1 MITYTYDLD
10 VTPGGVPLSVHA
22 SQYDGDSRTFVFRLF
37 SSAGELSLPSAAEAS
52 VKGTKPDGNGFSYT
66 AERSGNNVTVQLT
79 KQMTAVAGH
88 VRCEIVINLGE
99 TELATANFILVVE
112 RAALDKDTLI
122 SGSEIREIIEIT
134 DRTDEILAAARSM
147 EQSAASV
154 ETNAR
159 SAAQSLTSVQQ
170 KAREIAAIKTEADLT
185 AAQALEK
192 ATNAENEVAEN
203 QNTLDALQ
211 RNDEAMQLLIEGK
224 IDGAY
229 VESGYL
235 YLTSNDEIVAGPL
248 GPFSGGGGGGGGEGG
263 NNAQITV
270 TNAAGWLSKTVAS
283 DEDVTIVVNWSSIE
297 DDMPTGNGSM
307 KITVNGAVKA
317 ILEVAQGEVR
327 AEISSYLTV
336 GSNVVKVNV
345 SDMYGNNR
353 TVSLLR
359 SRSRPTGHTRSLAIS
374 TL

>member
-134 DRTDEILAAARSM
+134 DPVYTFS
-147 EQSAASV
+147 
-154 ETNAR
+154 
-159 SAAQSLTSVQQ
+159 
-170 KAREIAAIKTEADLT
+170 
-185 AAQALEK
+185 
-192 ATNAENEVAEN
+192 EVM
-203 QNTLDALQ
+203 L
-211 RNDEAMQLLIEGK
+211 
-224 IDGAY
+224 
-229 VESGYL
+229 
-235 YLTSNDEIVAGPL
+235 
-248 GPFSGGGGGGGGEGG
+248 
-263 NNAQITV
+263 
-270 TNAAGWLSKTVAS
+270 
-283 DEDVTIVVNWSSIE
+283 
-297 DDMPTGNGSM
+297 
-307 KITVNGAVKA
+307 
-317 ILEVAQGEVR
+317 VR
-327 AEISSYLTV
+327 
-336 GSNVVKVNV
+336 
-345 SDMYGNNR
+345 
-353 TVSLLR
+353 
-359 SRSRPTGHTRSLAIS
+359 
-374 TL
+374 

>member
-122 SGSEIREIIEIT
+122 QQPIPVRFP
-134 DRTDEILAAARSM
+134 LVMFRS
-147 EQSAASV
+147 
-154 ETNAR
+154 
-159 SAAQSLTSVQQ
+159 
-170 KAREIAAIKTEADLT
+170 
-185 AAQALEK
+185 
-192 ATNAENEVAEN
+192 
-203 QNTLDALQ
+203 
-211 RNDEAMQLLIEGK
+211 
-224 IDGAY
+224 
-229 VESGYL
+229 
-235 YLTSNDEIVAGPL
+235 
-248 GPFSGGGGGGGGEGG
+248 
-263 NNAQITV
+263 V
-270 TNAAGWLSKTVAS
+270 TYRK
-283 DEDVTIVVNWSSIE
+283 
-297 DDMPTGNGSM
+297 
-307 KITVNGAVKA
+307 
-317 ILEVAQGEVR
+317 R
-327 AEISSYLTV
+327 CISSWMEMRLGV
-336 GSNVVKVNV
+336 PSPRFPAGS
-345 SDMYGNNR
+345 
-353 TVSLLR
+353 SLLR